1 MEVERITFERTGGF
15 AGMHNVVNI
24 NPRDLPEEQAKALL
38 ELLDELDFDELPEE
52 LKNNPSLPDQFTYKI
67 SVETRDGEH
76 SVTTGDASAPE
87 KVQELLQML
96 NRIARKQAQ
105 QKR

>member
-1 MEVERITFERTGGF
+1 
-15 AGMHNVVNI
+15 MHNVVNI

-38 ELLDELDFDELPEE
+38 ELLNELDFDELPEE

-67 SVETRDGEH
+67 SVETKDGEH
-76 SVTTGDASAPE
+76 SVTIGEASAPE

-105 QKR
+105 QKK

>member
-1 MEVERITFERTGGF
+1 
-15 AGMHNVVNI
+15 MHNVVNI

-52 LKNNPSLPDQFTYKI
+52 LKNNPPLPDQFTYKI
-67 SVETRDGEH
+67 SVETKDGEH
-76 SVTTGDASAPE
+76 SVTTGEASAPE